1 MYFNVM
7 KSAPFR
13 IAVVS
18 CVIFFLTFLG
28 MRISFLDKT
37 SKPKPRPRA
46 VLNLFAKSMSGS
58 TFSHKPTIAPSFDAV
73 CVPQSPPEIRFSCAT
88 GRYITLQTS
97 PVASPDVFLPK
108 DRSPPR
114 C

>member
-1 MYFNVM
+1 M
-7 KSAPFR
+7 KSATFR

-18 CVIFFLTFLG
+18 GVIFFLTFLG
-28 MRISFLDKT
+28 MRISYLDKT

-58 TFSHKPTIAPSFDAV
+58 TCSHKTTFPPLLDSLCVSPSTPDID
-73 CVPQSPPEIRFSCAT
+73 PPYAQM
-88 GRYITLQTS
+88 RYTALQT
-97 PVASPDVFLPK
+97 PLLVSPDLLLPK
-108 DRSPPR
+108 GRAPPA